1 MLLQSVVPFPR
12 TWIYLLVIIAVWAS
26 WLPAQVFQ
34 PLRVGQNAAAL
45 TPNIAVLMAVGI
57 WCFSTYDNI
66 IEYKQTYNLFFSYGK
81 AYNQISLS
89 ANSKPLIVDTD
100 NGDVMMQYQYLMH
113 KKLYLPLRHFSV
125 DSLPPQVLLVHD
137 KVAQPS
143 SYLYAAPKGQYNV
156 LYEDSFVSVSEVTIS
171 ALNPQNVRT
180 NL

>member
-1 MLLQSVVPFPR
+1 
-12 TWIYLLVIIAVWAS
+12 
-26 WLPAQVFQ
+26 
-34 PLRVGQNAAAL
+34 
-45 TPNIAVLMAVGI
+45 
-57 WCFSTYDNI
+57 
-66 IEYKQTYNLFFSYGK
+66 
-81 AYNQISLS
+81 
-89 ANSKPLIVDTD
+89 
-100 NGDVMMQYQYLMH
+100 MMQYQYLMH